1 MPIKISIITPSF
13 NQGQFI
19 EQTIQSVLSQNY
31 PNLEYI
37 VMDGGSTDNTLSILK
52 RHEGKLRWFS
62 EKDKGQSDA
71 INKGLKMAAGDIVT
85 WLNSDDYYLPQT
97 LQKVAEEFEKN
108 KETQWVTGD
117 YKIVDEKGKQIQ
129 SFIPRYKGLLRKH
142 PTFNMLSFANFI
154 IQPSTFW
161 KRSIIEKVGYLN
173 EKYHL
178 CMDYDL
184 WLRIMKKY
192 QPTIIPSPLSSF
204 RIHGASKGKLQYGI
218 QFEEE
223 VQVAKQY
230 NKNIFITFLHK
241 IHNVFINFIYQ
252 IIKS

>member
-1 MPIKISIITPSF
+1 MLKISIITPSF

-19 EQTIQSVLSQNY
+19 EQTIQSVLNQNY

-37 VMDGGSTDNTLSILK
+37 VMDGGSTDDTLSILK
-52 RHEGKLRWFS
+52 KYEGKLKWFS
-62 EKDKGQSDA
+62 GKDKGQSDA
-71 INKGLKMAAGDIVT
+71 INKGLKMATGDIVA
-85 WLNSDDYYLPQT
+85 WLNSDDYFLPGM
-97 LQKVAEEFEKN
+97 LRKVADEFEKN
-108 KETQWVTGD
+108 KKTQWVTGD
-117 YKIVDEKGKQIQ
+117 YRIVDEKGKQIQ
-129 SFIPRYKGLLRKH
+129 SFIPWYKGLLRKH

-161 KRSIIEKVGYLN
+161 KKNIMEEVGYLR
-173 EKYHL
+173 EEYHL

-192 QPTIIPSPLSSF
+192 QPAVFSTPLSAF
-204 RIHGASKGKLQYGI
+204 RIHGTSKGKLQYGI
-218 QFEEE
+218 QFKEE

-230 NKNIFITFLHK
+230 NHNDFIIFLHT
-241 IHNVFINFIYQ
+241 IHNILINFIYQ

>member
-1 MPIKISIITPSF
+1 MPLNISVITPSF

-19 EQTIQSVLSQNY
+19 EQTIQSVLNQNY

-52 RHEGKLRWFS
+52 KYENKLKWFS
-62 EKDKGQSDA
+62 EKDKGQSEA
-71 INKGLKMAAGDIVT
+71 INKGLKMATGDVVT
-85 WLNSDDYYLPQT
+85 WLNSDDYYLPHA
-97 LQKVAEEFEKN
+97 LKKVVEEFEEN
-108 KETQWVTGD
+108 KEAQWVTGD

-129 SFIPRYKGLLRKH
+129 SFIPWYKGLLRKH
-142 PTFNMLSFANFI
+142 TTFNMLSFANFI

-161 KRSIIEKVGYLN
+161 KKDIMKDVGYLK
-173 EKYHL
+173 EEYHL

-192 QPTIIPSPLSSF
+192 PPTVISSPLSVF
-204 RIHGASKGKLQYGI
+204 RIHGTSKGKLQYGV
-218 QFEEE
+218 QFKEE
-223 VQVAKQY
+223 VQVATKY
-230 NKNIFITFLHK
+230 NKNLLIIFFHR
-241 IHNVFINFIYQ
+241 IHNILINLIYQ